1 MANKRIR
8 IMIFPAHPAQVFHA
22 AQQAI
27 ATHTRRPVYTEGIT
41 VHGSIDANM
50 WSWGENLSI
59 MVEPD
64 SAGARVTASSRSTLA
79 TQIVDYGRHRK
90 NVEALQALMEQSLER
105 AAHVISPG

>member
-8 IMIFPAHPAQVFHA
+8 IMTFPAHPAQVFHA

-27 ATHTRRPVYTEGIT
+27 ATHTRRPVQTDGIT
-41 VHGSIDANM
+41 VYGSVAANL

-64 SAGARVTASSRSTLA
+64 PAGAKVTASSRSALA

-90 NVEALQALMEQSLER
+90 NVDALQWLMEQSLER
-105 AAHVISPG
+105 AAHVVSPG